1 MQSNWFIPFIVII
14 VLLTSAIYVDHVNNQ
29 NYLFQQQRDVAN
41 ELSIVRAKLE
51 GNIFNNIQTVRGLVG
66 LISNEPNL
74 TQERF
79 AQYVEPLLQGK
90 NQIRNI
96 GAAPDLVMTLMYPLE
111 GNRGALGLD
120 FNKIK
125 SQRDDALKARD
136 LGDIVLAG
144 PVNLVQG
151 GEAFIGRIPIFA
163 NHKYKQQPVSDEKV
177 FWGLIS
183 AVIDIKSFYQASGLN
198 DPDSKIEVAIS
209 WASEGS
215 QDFTTFYGDHSL
227 HNAQSITSY
236 VNLPNKVWQLDA
248 IPKGGWQKTA
258 PNSLM
263 VRVALGVIALL
274 IIIPVVLF
282 SMAETKRR
290 DQEKRLRALFELS
303 PLGIALNDYKTGQFI
318 ELNNAMVK
326 PTGYTKE
333 EFRNL
338 SYWEITPK
346 KYESQEALQLEY
358 LEKTGRYG
366 PYEKEYTRKDGS
378 TYPVLLNGVLISDSN
393 GRKFIWS
400 IVEDISIHKKHEKK
414 LIRERNKAQAA
425 AKAKSEFLATIS
437 HELRTPMNGVLGMLN
452 LLSRTPLDPTQKRK
466 LTVAQE
472 SGSALLKL
480 IEDIL
485 DFAKVDSGKLELEI
499 IDFDLLDLL
508 ESIAGSFEVEAEN
521 KSIALNLTL
530 PELENQIV
538 KGDPNRLRQI
548 LTNLISNAIKFTA
561 EGSVT
566 ITCDLIDK
574 KSHLEF
580 IANIKDTGV
589 GIAAQEQA
597 KLFQSFSQVDSSS
610 TREHG
615 GSGLGLAI
623 CKKLC
628 NLMQGD
634 LQVKSRLGEGSQ
646 FTFDVHLE
654 KSKATELPGFAD
666 LPKSEKLDWSQD
678 KAVLLVEDIPFNQE
692 VAMLLL
698 AELGIKSQAAA
709 NGEKAI
715 KLLSEGKVFDL
726 ILMDCEMPEM
736 DGYETTRKIRAGEAG
751 SYNKDIPII
760 AMTANALEDDREKCL
775 RVGMNDYLSKPIEG
789 DALERCLKHW
799 LTAKRELT
807 LEDK

>member
-499 IDFDLLDLL
+499 IDFDLFDLL

-521 KSIALNLTL
+521 KSIELNLTL

-566 ITCDLIDK
+566 ITCDLIDQQ
-574 KSHLEF
+574 SHLEF
-580 IANIKDTGV
+580 IVNIKDTGV

-715 KLLSEGKVFDL
+715 KLLSEGTVFDL

-751 SYNKDIPII
+751 LYNKDIPII